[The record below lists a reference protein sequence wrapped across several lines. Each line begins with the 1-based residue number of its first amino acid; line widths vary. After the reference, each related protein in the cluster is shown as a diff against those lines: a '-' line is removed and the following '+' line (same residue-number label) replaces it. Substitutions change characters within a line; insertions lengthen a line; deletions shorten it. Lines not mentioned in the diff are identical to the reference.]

1 MLISSGIGVPEV
13 LEIINMKCQ
22 GVKPEGHI
30 TKANRCEKPQTSHFW
45 VIHICVKQNQ
55 KTRCN
60 RFLFHSCTRVT
71 GRHIDIV
78 LLQRLLQYYRQPIIL
93 HFTYEHAHSVS
104 HRPVA
109 LSKRPQ
115 PPLSKIELT
124 GKGSFY
130 NTVDILLLLAWG
142 SKGAAKMNTKYSR
155 EITSSETRSKQDQT
169 FCGGQISVKYAQK
182 WEAVAVSIERDN
194 HAA

>member
-1 MLISSGIGVPEV
+1 MLISSGIGVSEL

-22 GVKPEGHI
+22 GAKPEGHNPN
-30 TKANRCEKPQTSHFW
+30 ANRCEKSQTPHFW
-45 VIHICVKQNQ
+45 VIHICVKENQ

-60 RFLFHSCTRVT
+60 RSLFHSCTHVT

-78 LLQRLLQYYRQPIIL
+78 LLQRLLHYYRRPIIL

-124 GKGSFY
+124 GKGLFY
-130 NTVDILLLLAWG
+130 YIVDILLLLAWG
-142 SKGAAKMNTKYSR
+142 SKGATKMNTKYSR
-155 EITSSETRSKQDQT
+155 EITSLETRSKQGQT
-169 FCGGQISVKYAQK
+169 LYWGQISVKYAQK
-182 WEAVAVSIERDN
+182 WEAVAISIGRDN
-194 HAA
+194 PSA